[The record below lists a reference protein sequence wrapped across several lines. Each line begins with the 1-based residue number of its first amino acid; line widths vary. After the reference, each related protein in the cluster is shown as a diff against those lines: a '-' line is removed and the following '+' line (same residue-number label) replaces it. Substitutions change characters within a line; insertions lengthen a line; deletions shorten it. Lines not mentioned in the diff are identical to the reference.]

1 LFPLTYGGDLI
12 EFKHQIPHY
21 FYLQNLREYIGIEG
35 SGPGHYYTLA
45 VEEHFYLLW
54 PLIIFIIKPKHLSK
68 FIFISILLIFLLKYF
83 MLKDGLSVN
92 KFTLTRIDQMMIGA
106 YLAILELNGF
116 FNKKNALKKILAA
129 GFTTLPIMV
138 VIFILDKK
146 FPFLKEMFKYPL
158 LGIFFF
164 SLIGSLIL
172 ISKDNIINRFLSSK
186 VCQYLGKISY
196 GIYVWHVLVLLFMRQ
211 FLLTG
216 VIILDV
222 ILTFSLTI
230 LLAHV
235 SYYYFEIR
243 FLKLKNKKLKLF
255 NRRVIND

>member
-1 LFPLTYGGDLI
+1 
-12 EFKHQIPHY
+12 
-21 FYLQNLREYIGIEG
+21 
-35 SGPGHYYTLA
+35 
-45 VEEHFYLLW
+45 
-54 PLIIFIIKPKHLSK
+54 
-68 FIFISILLIFLLKYF
+68 

-116 FNKKNALKKILAA
+116 FNKKNALKKILAS

-172 ISKDNIINRFLSSK
+172 LTDSFQARCANIWERLVMVFMYGMCLF
-186 VCQYLGKISY
+186 CYL
-196 GIYVWHVLVLLFMRQ
+196 
-211 FLLTG
+211 
-216 VIILDV
+216 
-222 ILTFSLTI
+222 
-230 LLAHV
+230 
-235 SYYYFEIR
+235 
-243 FLKLKNKKLKLF
+243 
-255 NRRVIND
+255 